1 MTSFRGILQ
10 LLQSIFV
17 LGTTA
22 YYLFCKPN
30 TSPAVSYL
38 NITSHLSEHLFLGH
52 PEVELQV
59 PQILTERKKKSSLE
73 HGKITV
79 PCYRKRRK
87 ICLGIHLR
95 SSGWKAPHTAQPP
108 PMSRTAQ
115 SDQLWLHPPDKSE
128 V

>member
-1 MTSFRGILQ
+1 MTSFRGVLQ

-30 TSPAVSYL
+30 TPPAASYL

-59 PQILTERKKKSSLE
+59 PQILTERKKE
-73 HGKITV
+73 VI
-79 PCYRKRRK
+79 
-87 ICLGIHLR
+87 
-95 SSGWKAPHTAQPP
+95 
-108 PMSRTAQ
+108 SRTWKDNSTLLQKEKKDLLGDPAEK
-115 SDQLWLHPPDKSE
+115 LWLESITHSPASHYEQDCSVRPAVASPT
-128 V
+128 